1 MPGGKKIR
9 SPEWP
14 GLRLGLPKVTTVGCM
29 NDTVDILCSDN
40 EVEPLPGTA
49 KKGVVYVL
57 FEWPGRW
64 SHDILDG
71 DTFGPELTAK
81 LKEHMAKWGASL
93 QLIRHPT
100 REGRKI
106 SDHHLYIVFSDIGLT
121 EVKHVDGPEAILDL
135 DLSGPGRN
143 DAMARLAPLV
153 LVCTH
158 AKRDRCCAIKG
169 RPLVNEIER
178 RYPFKEGRD
187 VVWETSHMK
196 GHRFAATL
204 LLMPW
209 GYSFGRMNL
218 EATVSMLA
226 EAMRGLFFVPGNR
239 GRGIYSP
246 VGQAAEIA
254 VAAHLAEAG
263 QRVMYGQLR
272 IAAEEKGEEEAAVT
286 VADTTSGAEYEVRL
300 RRHEASGIISSCGDA
315 PKDGAY
321 WAAEEVAPRAS

>member
-1 MPGGKKIR
+1 M
-9 SPEWP
+9 S
-14 GLRLGLPKVTTVGCM
+14 
-29 NDTVDILCSDN
+29 NTVDILCSDN

-57 FEWPGRW
+57 FEWPDPW

-100 REGRKI
+100 REGRQI
-106 SDHHLYIVFSDIGLT
+106 ADHHLYIVFSDIGLT
-121 EVKHVDGPEAILDL
+121 EVKHVDGPEDILDL
-135 DLSGPGRN
+135 DLSGPGLN
-143 DAMARLAPLV
+143 DAMARLTPLV

-178 RYPFKEGRD
+178 RYPFQEGRD

-218 EATVSMLA
+218 EATEAMLA
-226 EAMRGLFFVPGNR
+226 DAMRGIFFVPGNR

-246 VGQAAEIA
+246 LGQAAEIA
-254 VAAHLAEAG
+254 VAAHLAG
-263 QRVMYGQLR
+263 QGVRVQYGQLTISSESADGDR
-272 IAAEEKGEEEAAVT
+272 GEVVVTDTGTGTSYTVPMEKKQV
-286 VADTTSGAEYEVRL
+286 
-300 RRHEASGIISSCGDA
+300 SGILSSCGDQ

-321 WAAEEVAPRAS
+321 WQAGGVSTAP

>member
-1 MPGGKKIR
+1 MSEP
-9 SPEWP
+9 
-14 GLRLGLPKVTTVGCM
+14 
-29 NDTVDILCSDN
+29 VDILCSDN

-57 FEWPGRW
+57 FEWPGPW
-64 SHDILDG
+64 SHDVLDG
-71 DTFGPELTAK
+71 GTFGAELTAK
-81 LKEHMAKWGASL
+81 LKGHLATWGASL

-100 REGRKI
+100 REGRQI
-106 SDHHLYIVFSDIGLT
+106 RDHHLYIVFSDIGLT
-121 EVKHVDGPEAILDL
+121 EVKHVDGPEDILDL
-135 DLSGPGRN
+135 DLGGPGRN
-143 DAMARLAPLV
+143 DAMARLTPLV

-178 RYPFKEGRD
+178 RYPFQEGRD

-218 EATVSMLA
+218 EATEAMLA
-226 EAMRGLFFVPGNR
+226 DAMRGMFFIPGNR
-239 GRGIYSP
+239 GRGMYSQ
-246 VGQAAEIA
+246 VGQVAEIA
-254 VAAHLAEAG
+254 VAAHLAERSV
-263 QRVMYGQLR
+263 RVQYGQLR
-272 IAAEEKGEEEAAVT
+272 IAGEEKEGDAATVT
-286 VADTTSGAEYEVRL
+286 VGDTSSKERYRVEL
-300 RRHEASGIISSCGDA
+300 RRTQVHGIISSCGDA

-321 WAAEEVAPRAS
+321 WEAVAVSGA